1 MVTRRSKKLPRKPT
15 PKQKSTARENTG
27 LGSKGKRL
35 TTHEIYFRQL
45 FESSLEGIVALDRE
59 DHIVEANS
67 SFLKLFGFTLQEI
80 KGRRLND
87 LIVPPN
93 LSQEG
98 EGLSKKVLNN
108 EAVQAETVRLRKD
121 GSLVHVSV
129 LGTPILADGERIGIF
144 GIYRDISSQKKA
156 EAALKESEEQYRRLV
171 ESASDIIY
179 STDLIGRF
187 LYANPVALRITGY
200 SEAEILG
207 TRYLD
212 LIPEYYRSTAAAFY
226 KNQVKSDT
234 ASTYFEFPTR
244 TKEGREIWLGQN
256 VQLIKREGRTVGVHA
271 IARDITLRKIIE
283 DELRQNRNQL
293 EMVINTV
300 SEGITFS
307 DESGRF
313 EVFNPAMEKLT
324 GYSMIEANAGDF
336 SRLLYPD
343 PDARRQVLD
352 GLKELREK
360 GEVRDVETTIAT
372 KSGESRTLLM
382 TTKLIREGTR
392 TMFLS
397 AYRDIT
403 GRKKGERRLLESEV
417 RFRDMFDEA
426 PVGYHELDV
435 DGRITRVNRTELR
448 FLGYTEEEM
457 VGRHVWDF
465 VEEHEVSRKAV
476 LSKLSGAIPPGHNI
490 ERQYLKK
497 DGTAIPV
504 LLQDR
509 LIRNSAGGIIGIR
522 TTVQDI
528 TERKRMEE
536 ELRRAKEEAEAA
548 TRAKSEFLA
557 VMSHEIR
564 TPMNGVIGMADL
576 LANTSLTP
584 DQKEYVDTIRLSGE
598 ALLNV
603 INDIL
608 DFSKLESGRVDLEEA
623 PFELKPCIEEVYDL
637 VSPKAVQKDLDL
649 LYWVDAEV
657 PSVIVGD
664 KHRLRQ
670 ILLNLASNAIKFT
683 ERGEIYISVSLSWR
697 IGKSLMLQF
706 TVKDSGI
713 GIPPDRVDRLFKPF
727 SQADSSTTRKYGGT
741 GLGLAISMR
750 LVESMRGKIWVES
763 EQGKGSTFRF
773 TIQSSLPLAP
783 ETLPDTYHSV
793 EAGSVEG
800 KRILVVDDNRTNL
813 QILKQLC
820 LHWKLIARTAA
831 SPKEALE
838 WVKRGDPFDLGLI
851 DMQMPEMDGIT
862 LATEIR
868 ALRAAHAMPLILFSS
883 HGTSSDLPPAQRK
896 LFAAEIAKPL
906 KQSQLFDVL
915 VHVMS
920 GTRAETAAPAQRLEP
935 ALAARLP
942 LDLMVAEDNV
952 VNQKL
957 LIHLLG
963 QLGYKAHLASHGM
976 EVLEELER
984 RSYDVIFMDVHMP
997 VMDGL
1002 AATRKIVGSRG
1013 SSGRPRII
1021 ALTADAMSED
1031 KQKCLDAGMDDYLSK
1046 PVRINDVIAML
1057 NRWGGQVTEA
1067 PVAQPAR
1074 LKPDL
1079 TEFEHM
1085 VLKQLREFGIA
1096 EEHTFTAGLLG
1107 DFLKSASE
1115 MISSAKKAHGER
1127 NANRLNHLAHT
1138 LKGSFTTFN
1147 LPELS
1152 TLCLTIEKRAG
1163 QNNLAGLDTMLG
1175 ELQHSFDRV
1184 RPLLEALQAKLAQ

>member
-1 MVTRRSKKLPRKPT
+1 MKTLRSKK
-15 PKQKSTARENTG
+15 TARKSAAEPKRTAG
-27 LGSKGKRL
+27 KKAAPASKKEL
-35 TTHEIYFRQL
+35 LSPHEIYFRQL
-45 FESSLEGIVALDRE
+45 FASSLEGIVALNRE
-59 DHIVEANS
+59 DRIVEANP
-67 SFLKLFGFTLQEI
+67 SFLRIFGFTLKEI
-80 KGRRLND
+80 VGQRLND
-87 LIVPPN
+87 LIVPRN
-93 LSQEG
+93 LGQEA

-108 EAVQAETVRLRKD
+108 EAVQTETVRRRKD
-121 GSLVHVSV
+121 GSMVHVSV
-129 LGTPILADGERIGIF
+129 LGAPILADGKRIGIF

-156 EAALKESEEQYRRLV
+156 EAALKESEVQYRRLV

-200 SEAEILG
+200 SEQEIIG
-207 TRYLD
+207 TKYLD
-212 LIPEYYRSTAAAFY
+212 LIPEYYRSTAESFY
-226 KNQVKSDT
+226 RNQVRSDT
-234 ASTYFEFPTR
+234 PSTYFEFPTR
-244 TKEGREIWLGQN
+244 TKSGREIWLGQN
-256 VQLIKREGRTVGVHA
+256 VQLVKRDGRTIGVHA
-271 IARDITLRKIIE
+271 IARDITLRKLIE

-300 SEGITFS
+300 NEGITYS
-307 DESGRF
+307 DEAGRF

-343 PDARRQVLD
+343 PAARQQALD
-352 GLKELREK
+352 GLKELMEK
-360 GEVRDVETTIAT
+360 GEVRDEESTIVT
-372 KSGESRTLLM
+372 KTGESRTLLV
-382 TTKLIREGTR
+382 TTKLIHEGAR

-403 GRKKGERRLLESEV
+403 GRTKAERRLQESEV
-417 RFRDMFDEA
+417 RFREMFDEA
-426 PVGYHELDV
+426 PVGYHELGV
-435 DGRITRVNRTELR
+435 DGRITRVNRTELEI
-448 FLGYTEEEM
+448 LGYTAEEM
-457 VGRHVWDF
+457 LGMFAWEF

-476 LSKLSGAIPPGHNI
+476 AAKLSGAIPPGQNI
-490 ERQYLKK
+490 ERKYLKK
-497 DGTAIPV
+497 DGTTIPV

-509 LIRNSAGGIIGIR
+509 LLHNSQGAIVGIR
-522 TTVQDI
+522 TTLQDI

-576 LANTSLTP
+576 LSNTTLTP
-584 DQKEYVDTIRLSGE
+584 DQKEYVDTIRMSGE
-598 ALLNV
+598 ALLSV

-608 DFSKLESGRVDLEEA
+608 DFSKFESGKIELEEA
-623 PFELKPCIEEVYDL
+623 PFDLRPCIEEVYEL
-637 VSPKAVQKDLDL
+637 LSPRASQKDLDL

-657 PSVIVGD
+657 PPVIVGD

-670 ILLNLASNAIKFT
+670 ILLNLAGNAIKFT
-683 ERGEIYISVSLSWR
+683 EHGEIYISIALSWR
-697 IGKSLMLQF
+697 IGRNFALEFSVRD
-706 TVKDSGI
+706 TGI
-713 GIPPDRVDRLFKPF
+713 GIPPDRIDRLFKPF

-763 EQGKGSTFRF
+763 EQGKGSVFRF
-773 TIQSSLPLAP
+773 TVQSSLPVAAEAP
-783 ETLPDTYHSV
+783 ESYSHAD
-793 EAGSVEG
+793 AGSVEG

-820 LHWKLIARTAA
+820 LHWKLIPRITA

-838 WVKRGDPFDLGLI
+838 WVRRGDPFDLGLI
-851 DMQMPEMDGIT
+851 DMQMPEIDGVQ
-862 LATEIR
+862 LSAEIR
-868 ALRAAHAMPLILFSS
+868 AVRPAQVMPLILFSS
-883 HGTSSDLPPAQRK
+883 VGLSSELQPNHRR
-896 LFAAEIAKPL
+896 LFAAEVAKPL

-915 VHVMS
+915 VRVMS
-920 GTRAETAAPAQRLEP
+920 GAQAEASVPVQRIEP
-935 ALAARLP
+935 AMAARMP
-942 LDLMVAEDNV
+942 LDIMVAEDNI

-957 LIHLLG
+957 LMYLLG
-963 QLGYKAHLASHGM
+963 QLGYKPHMVSNGL

-1002 AATRKIVGSRG
+1002 ETTRKIVASRG
-1013 SSGRPRII
+1013 ISGRPRII

-1046 PVRINDVIAML
+1046 PVRVNDVIAML
-1057 NRWGGQVTEA
+1057 DRWGAESAEA
-1067 PVAQPAR
+1067 PAPQPAR
-1074 LKPDL
+1074 AKPEL
-1079 TEFEHM
+1079 TEFENM

-1096 EEHTFTAGLLG
+1096 EERAFTAGLLG
-1107 DFLKSASE
+1107 DFLKSTSD
-1115 MISSAKKAHGER
+1115 MIVSLKKAHGEK
-1127 NANRLNHLAHT
+1127 NAKRLNHLAHT

-1152 TLCLTIEKRAG
+1152 ALCFTIEKQAE
-1163 QNNLAGLDTMLG
+1163 QNNLDGLETMLE
-1175 ELQHSFDRV
+1175 ELQHSFERV
-1184 RPLLEALQAKLAQ
+1184 RPLLEELQKKLAQ